1 MSKPLIAFQG
11 EPGAYSEAAAYEY
24 FGREIQPLPCKTF
37 DEAFDSVTRGESA
50 AGVLPI
56 ENTLMGS
63 IHRNFDLLLRN
74 DLTITGEYHLRVR
87 HCLIGLPG
95 AELKDI
101 KQALSHPA
109 ALAQC
114 EASMERLGIEGVAE
128 FDTAGS
134 AKLVIE
140 RNDPSIGVIASKY
153 AAQVG
158 LYGLKVLQEDL
169 EDNPE
174 NYTRFLILN
183 REPLDIKPDEATQG
197 EYKTSIVFSLDNKP
211 GVLFKA
217 MSVFALREIDL
228 TKIESRPLI
237 GKPWEYL
244 FYIDF
249 IGHIASETCQR
260 ALAHLEEI
268 APFIRVLGSYKRD
281 LINGNKNK

>member
-1 MSKPLIAFQG
+1 MKKTIVAFQG
-11 EPGAYSEAAAYEY
+11 EPGAYSEAAAIEF
-24 FGREIQPLPCKTF
+24 FGPVVRTLPCKTF
-37 DEAFDSVTRGESA
+37 DEAFDSVTQGNCSH
-50 AGVLPI
+50 GILPI

-63 IHRNFDLLLRN
+63 IHRNFDLLLRH

-87 HCLIGLPG
+87 HCLLGLPD

-101 KQALSHPA
+101 KRALSHPA

-114 EASMERLGIEGVAE
+114 EVSLKELGIERVPE
-128 FDTAGS
+128 YDTAGS
-134 AKLVIE
+134 ARLLLE
-140 RNDPSIGVIASKY
+140 LNDLQTAAIASRHAGEVYK
-153 AAQVG
+153 
-158 LYGLKVLQEDL
+158 LKILQDNL

-174 NYTRFLILN
+174 NYTRFLILQPQ
-183 REPLDIKPDEATQG
+183 PLPTEKPEDDNQN
-197 EYKTSIVFSLDNKP
+197 YKSSIVFSLDNKP

-228 TKIESRPLI
+228 TKIESRPLT

-249 IGHIASETCQR
+249 IGHIGSESCKR

-268 APFIRVLGSYKRD
+268 APFIRVLGSFKRD
-281 LINGNKNK
+281 KINGSIAK